1 VQGAKAAPDLRRSLR
16 EANRFFNIGAFNPGG
31 AESLDGLGVTEQR
44 ARQEGLLYWLA
55 WTAQNGVSLF
65 NTADAQG
72 PWRRVTIC
80 GLDLAQLQPLL
91 IFTLR
96 QLAQSNPGLLQQVSG
111 AVDGSILPG
120 SPVQNLLDSQFG
132 TCDFSDLPTVP

>member
-1 VQGAKAAPDLRRSLR
+1 MSVG
-16 EANRFFNIGAFNPGG
+16 
-31 AESLDGLGVTEQR
+31 EQR
-44 ARQEGLLYWLA
+44 ARQEGFLYWLA

-80 GLDLAQLQPLL
+80 GLELAQLQPLL
-91 IFTLR
+91 GFTLR
-96 QLAQSNPGLLQQVSG
+96 QLSQSNPSLLQQVSG
-111 AVDGSILPG
+111 AVDGSIVPG

-132 TCDFSDLPTVP
+132 TCDFTDLPTVP

>member
-1 VQGAKAAPDLRRSLR
+1 MCIRDS
-16 EANRFFNIGAFNPGG
+16 FFNMGAFNPGG
-31 AESLDGLGVTEQR
+31 AEDLNGLSVTQQR
-44 ARQEGLLYWLA
+44 SRQEGFLYWLA

-91 IFTLR
+91 SFVL
-96 QLAQSNPGLLQQVSG
+96 SQVSESDPALLDQLTG
-111 AVDGSILPG
+111 ATDGTIAPG
-120 SPVQNLLDSQFG
+120 SPVQDLLDSQFG
-132 TCDFSDLPTVP
+132 TCDFNDLPTAP